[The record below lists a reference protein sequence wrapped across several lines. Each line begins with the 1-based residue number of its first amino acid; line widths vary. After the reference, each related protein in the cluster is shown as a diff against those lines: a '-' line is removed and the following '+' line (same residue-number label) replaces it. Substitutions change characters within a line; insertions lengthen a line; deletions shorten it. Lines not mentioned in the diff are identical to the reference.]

1 MKVIALLLIAAT
13 TLSLGA
19 CSESNEEIQQRSE
32 GIVAGDNTSSS
43 NQIASERIIY
53 RGDPPYLTNQPI
65 LDGKLHVNNTD
76 DYLLFGG
83 ENIEEIRFSASKR
96 SGGKAT
102 TVFRETGIGFL
113 MDEQPYIEFSY
124 HNKFYSLQI
133 LSRPYFYTM
142 DFREIPSA
150 TIQLSEG
157 YR

>member
-65 LDGKLHVNNTD
+65 LDGKLYVNNTD

-83 ENIEEIRFSASKR
+83 ENIEEIR
-96 SGGKAT
+96 
-102 TVFRETGIGFL
+102 EI
-113 MDEQPYIEFSY
+113 Y
-124 HNKFYSLQI
+124 HMLENFNKFSDLSIKNNSYLIKIIFFVEKFMYVFFLISLKHLFI
-133 LSRPYFYTM
+133 FLK
-142 DFREIPSA
+142 
-150 TIQLSEG
+150 
-157 YR
+157 